1 MSAAA
6 ALDVYRLELSTKA
19 RNGVHFLA
27 AATVVWLLI
36 AGIWALPYSP
46 TLKGLATFC
55 AGCLVLPLAYLFG
68 RLLGA
73 TWTVAGNPLQP
84 LGLWLN
90 FAQLFYFPVLIFMYM
105 RAPQHFVMTYGII
118 TGAHLFPFAWL
129 YRTTAY
135 AGAAGLIAAGC
146 LVLELTAAPARPYLI
161 PLFVAL
167 SLTGLVG
174 LAYAAYRRNAAR
186 YRQAPAPAT
195 LAA

>member
-1 MSAAA
+1 MSAA
-6 ALDVYRLELSTKA
+6 ALDVYRLELSVKA

-46 TLKGLATFC
+46 TLKGLITFC
-55 AGCLVLPLAYLFG
+55 AGTLVLPLAYLLG

-73 TWTVAGNPLQP
+73 AWTVAGNPLQP
-84 LGLWLN
+84 LALWLN

-118 TGAHLFPFAWL
+118 TGAHFFPFAWL
-129 YRTTAY
+129 YLTRAY
-135 AGAAGLIAAGC
+135 AGAAGVVAGGC
-146 LVLELTAAPARPYLI
+146 LLLELTVAPARPYLI

-167 SLTGLVG
+167 SLAVLAA
-174 LAYAAYRRNAAR
+174 LAYAAYQRNAAA
-186 YRQAPAPAT
+186 YRQVGARAT
-195 LAA
+195 VAA